1 MDRIGIVGAG
11 AWGTALS
18 RVARRA
24 GREVVIWA
32 RAPETA
38 AAIDRHHANPERLP
52 GVELDPE
59 IRATSHLPD
68 LASADAIL
76 LAMPAQFLR
85 EVTERMAPAV
95 ARAVPAVVCAK
106 GIERKTGA
114 LMSEIVARTL
124 PRCPCAVLSGP
135 TFAIEVAR
143 GQPAAVT
150 IACADAAVA
159 RSLAD
164 ALGGAR
170 FRPYCS
176 PDVVGAEVGGAVK
189 NVVAIACG
197 IAEGREL
204 GENARAALITRGL
217 AEMTRLC
224 VAKGGRASTMAGLS
238 GLGDLTLT
246 CSSAQSRNY
255 ALGLALGRGGTL
267 GDLLAGRRAVTEGVH
282 SAAAVVGLAERNG
295 IEMPICAAVDA
306 ILNRGESVEA
316 AIEGVLA
323 RPFRAEGW

>member
-32 RAPETA
+32 RTPETA
-38 AAIDRHHANPERLP
+38 AAIDRRGVNPERLP
-52 GVELDPE
+52 GIELDPE
-59 IRATSHLPD
+59 VRATPRLAD
-68 LASADAIL
+68 MASADAIL

-85 EVTERMAPAV
+85 EVTERLAPAV

-106 GIERKTGA
+106 GIERETGA

-150 IACADAAVA
+150 IACADAEVA

-197 IAEGREL
+197 IAEGRGL

-224 VAKGGRASTMAGLS
+224 VAKGGRASTMTGLS

-255 ALGLALGRGGTL
+255 ALGLALGRGGTP
-267 GDLLAGRRAVTEGVH
+267 GELLAGRRAVTEGVH

-316 AIEGVLA
+316 AVEDVLA
-323 RPFRAEGW
+323 RPFRAEGR